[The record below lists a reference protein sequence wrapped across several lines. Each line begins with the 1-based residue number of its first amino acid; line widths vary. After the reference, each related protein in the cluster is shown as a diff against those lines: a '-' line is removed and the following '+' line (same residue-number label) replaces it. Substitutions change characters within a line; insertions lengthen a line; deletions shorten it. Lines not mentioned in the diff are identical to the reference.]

1 MADALVLV
9 GLLLVA
15 FAGGAF
21 GAALGAYP
29 AFALTGFVV
38 VAGEAAR
45 VAGGAQ
51 AGPGTVGPGALGTA
65 AVTASVGLGPAFG
78 PHVVFGGGAAAA
90 AYASRKGYLDT
101 GFDYYEA
108 KNVTDSLGG
117 RADVLLVG
125 GAFGVL
131 GLLLAGLSAGTLG
144 SAGDLPWPGVPWD
157 PIMASIVLS
166 AFLHRLA
173 FGYPLVGNVRGD
185 VLDMSPYE
193 RGERRRPVADRSVDE
208 EGSGDAEAGSGGVGP
223 EADAAGRYV
232 VEPWL
237 PHQSG
242 WAGVAVLG
250 AAVGVFGA
258 FVAYATG
265 SALLA
270 FGIAAASTIL
280 LSLGVERAPVTH
292 HMALPASVLV
302 VGLAGGASD
311 PSAVAD
317 ALALPVAVAA
327 GAVAGS
333 VAGVVGELAGRVL
346 YAHADT
352 HLDPPA
358 ASIVLTSLLIG
369 LLDVLGLVSQ
379 TAIPVP

>member
-1 MADALVLV
+1 MVEAAVLV

-29 AFALTGFVV
+29 ALALTGFVV

-45 VAGGAQ
+45 VTNGTPGVG
-51 AGPGTVGPGALGTA
+51 AGPGAFGATGI
-65 AVTASVGLGPAFG
+65 TASVGLGPAFG

-90 AYASRKGYLDT
+90 AYAARKGYLDT
-101 GFDYYEA
+101 DFDYYEA
-108 KNVTDSLGG
+108 KNVTTSLGT
-117 RADVLLVG
+117 RVDVLLAG

-131 GLLLAGLSAGTLG
+131 GLLLAALSAGSLG
-144 SAGDLPWPGVPWD
+144 AAGDLPWPGLPWD
-157 PIMASIVLS
+157 PVWASVVLS

-185 VLDMSPYE
+185 VLDMTPYE
-193 RGERRRPVADRSVDE
+193 RGERRRPVA
-208 EGSGDAEAGSGGVGP
+208 GAGGDGEPSDGRGRVGA

-237 PHQSG
+237 PHQYRWGS
-242 WAGVAVLG
+242 VALLG
-250 AAVGVFGA
+250 AAVGAFGA
-258 FVAYATG
+258 FLAYATG

-270 FGIAAASTIL
+270 FGIAAATTIL
-280 LSLGVERAPVTH
+280 PSLGMERAPVTH
-292 HMALPASVLV
+292 HMALPAGVLV
-302 VGLAGGASD
+302 VGLAGGATD
-311 PSAVAD
+311 PSAIAD
-317 ALALPVAVAA
+317 ALALPVAVLA

-333 VAGVVGELAGRVL
+333 VAGVVGELAQRVL

-352 HLDPPA
+352 HFDPPA
-358 ASIVLTSLLIG
+358 ASIVVTTLLVG
-369 LLDVLGLVSQ
+369 LLDVLGVVSQ
-379 TAIPVP
+379 NLIPVP

>member
-1 MADALVLV
+1 VVDAVVLV
-9 GLLLVA
+9 GLVAVA

-45 VAGGAQ
+45 VSGGAAAGVGA
-51 AGPGTVGPGALGTA
+51 AGPGAFGTA
-65 AVTASVGLGPAFG
+65 GITASVGFGPAFG
-78 PHVVFGGGAAAA
+78 PPVVFGGGAAAA
-90 AYASRKGYLDT
+90 AYAARKGYLDT

-108 KNVTDSLGG
+108 KHVTYSLGA

-131 GLLLAGLSAGTLG
+131 GLLLAALSAGTLG
-144 SAGDLPWPGVPWD
+144 SAGDLPWPGIPWD
-157 PIMASIVLS
+157 PLMASIVLS

-173 FGYPLVGNVRGD
+173 FGYPLLGNVRGD
-185 VLDMSPYE
+185 VLDMTPYE
-193 RGERRRPVADRSVDE
+193 LGERRRPVAEARRRDTDE
-208 EGSGDAEAGSGGVGP
+208 GGGVGV
-223 EADAAGRYV
+223 EADAPGRYV

-242 WAGVAVLG
+242 WAGVALLG

-280 LSLGVERAPVTH
+280 LSLGMERAPVTH

-302 VGLAGGASD
+302 VGLAGGATE

-327 GAVAGS
+327 GATAGAL
-333 VAGVVGELAGRVL
+333 AGVVGELAGRVL

-358 ASIVLTSLLIG
+358 ASVVVTTLLLG
-369 LLDVLGLVSQ
+369 LLDVAGLISQ
-379 TAIPVP
+379 NVVPTP